1 MVPDVA
7 IVGAGPLMATSFAGA
22 RREMADGSSTSAE
35 ALLPDV
41 EPEQREG
48 GDRHDDDRDDP
59 QPLEDD
65 GNDGEHGGDGR
76 QAARDRR

>member
-1 MVPDVA
+1 
-7 IVGAGPLMATSFAGA
+7 
-22 RREMADGSSTSAE
+22 MADGSSTSAE

-41 EPEQREG
+41 EPEQRED

-65 GNDGEHGGDGR
+65 GNDGEHGDDGR